1 MHSSGGDEGRNG
13 LEEQEKIVC
22 DDTGEPGGN
31 DDTGELGGNDG
42 RATSRK
48 KPGKGGY
55 SGEGG
60 MTSFLGLKGEEEKS
74 YEGNSGF
81 M

>member
-1 MHSSGGDEGRNG
+1 M
-13 LEEQEKIVC
+13 VC
-22 DDTGEPGGN
+22 DDAGEHGK
-31 DDTGELGGNDG
+31 LGGNDG

-60 MTSFLGLKGEEEKS
+60 MTSFLGLKKNLMKVIVVLCSLLLGEDKYGNMDQNQKGEKQ
-74 YEGNSGF
+74 
-81 M
+81 